1 MFELKRILKFGR
13 AALDKGQGFIIA
25 TIVETEGSSYRK
37 TWTQMAIAEDLSY
50 AGNLSG
56 GCVENETL
64 KQANQVFKTRQNL
77 IFEYDGTYRLGCK
90 GIIYVL
96 LELVD
101 KLKFEAIYANIKKA
115 DIDRSSF
122 TQGIELLAGDN
133 LKQTYFSFNE
143 DNDKLYFNHS
153 QEKAISK
160 LTRTVKPQKQLIIV
174 GSEFDSDLLSKQ
186 ALMSG
191 YKVIQIVGLT
201 YKIPEVLK
209 RDIICLEPE
218 QLKSNCILDKRTA
231 ILLMNHSFSRDIH
244 FIKELITE
252 EVLYIGSL
260 GPKQRRSDIVDFLFE
275 NYSDTQSIIL
285 DHIDKI
291 KGPIGLDINAK
302 MPEEIAISI
311 LAEMVQLF
319 NA

>member
-1 MFELKRILKFGR
+1 LFELKRILKFGV
-13 AALDKGQGFIIA
+13 AAFNKGQGLIIA

-64 KQANQVFKTRQNL
+64 KQASQVFKTRQNL

-96 LELVD
+96 LELAD

-115 DIDRSSF
+115 DAADADRSSF
-122 TQGIELLAGDN
+122 TQGIELLAN
-133 LKQTYFSFNE
+133 LKQTYFSFSR
-143 DNDKLYFNHS
+143 DDDRLYFNHP
-153 QEKAISK
+153 QEEVVSK
-160 LTRTVKPQKQLIIV
+160 LTRTVQPQKQLIIV
-174 GSEFDSDLLSKQ
+174 GSEFDSDLLAKQ
-186 ALMSG
+186 ALLSG

-201 YKIPEVLK
+201 YKIPEILNRNIV
-209 RDIICLEPE
+209 CLEPE

-231 ILLMNHSFSRDIH
+231 ILLMNHSLSRDIH

-275 NYSDTQSIIL
+275 NYSDTDSFYLKKNQFKKIIEAFKAVAKVTQS
-285 DHIDKI
+285 K
-291 KGPIGLDINAK
+291 
-302 MPEEIAISI
+302 
-311 LAEMVQLF
+311 
-319 NA
+319 